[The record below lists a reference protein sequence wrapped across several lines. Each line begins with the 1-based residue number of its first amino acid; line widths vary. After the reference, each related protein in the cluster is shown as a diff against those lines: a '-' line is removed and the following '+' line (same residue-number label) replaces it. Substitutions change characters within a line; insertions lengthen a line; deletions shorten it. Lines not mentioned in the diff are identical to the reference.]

1 MEHAPKERTD
11 VAAGRPARS
20 VAATSVA
27 IGLILAGVVSANVVW
42 RVAQRSPTSYDGWVH
57 AETVG
62 IAARVAGPIVS
73 LKVEQG
79 SRVREGEVLLEI
91 DPSTFDLAVR
101 HAREAIDAIDAQI
114 AIEDRRDAQLRLAA
128 AAAQADVAA
137 ANAQLEERRATLRRV
152 DPLQQRGFA
161 TDQELDIAKTAV
173 ATAEALTV
181 AAVARAKAA
190 EDAISEKLA
199 LVARRKGLLTALQ
212 IAELER
218 SFCVVRAPCDGT
230 VVELDVSVG
239 THTMPGVS
247 LFRVLEDGSWAIDA
261 PFREGDLERMRIGDR
276 AEVRVMTAPDRVFQA
291 TIESIGVAVR
301 SSDQAVIG
309 GVPYL
314 RREIDW
320 VRVAQRFPVRL
331 RIEDADPAVL
341 RMGASAE
348 VTVLPSGS

>member
-1 MEHAPKERTD
+1 MEPDSHPPSGTHAK
-11 VAAGRPARS
+11 GPARQ
-20 VAATSVA
+20 VAATGIAV
-27 IGLILAGVVSANVVW
+27 GLILAGVVAASVTW

-62 IAARVAGPIVS
+62 IAARVAGPIVT

-79 SRVREGEVLLEI
+79 SHVREGDVLLEI
-91 DPSTFDLAVR
+91 DPTTFDLAVR
-101 HAREAIDAIDAQI
+101 HAREAIEAIDAQI
-114 AIEDRRDAQLRLAA
+114 AIEDRRDAQLRLSA

-152 DPLQQRGFA
+152 DPLHKRGFA
-161 TDQELDIAKTAV
+161 TDQELDIARTAV
-173 ATAEALTV
+173 ATAEALTG
-181 AAVARAKAA
+181 AALARAKAA
-190 EDAISEKLA
+190 EDAISEKPA
-199 LVARRKGLLTALQ
+199 LVARRKGLVTALQ
-212 IAELER
+212 IAEVER
-218 SFCVVRAPCDGT
+218 GHCVVRAPCDGT
-230 VVELDVSVG
+230 VVELDVAVG
-239 THTMPGVS
+239 THAMPGIS

-261 PFREGDLERMRIGDR
+261 PFRESELERMRVGDP
-276 AEVRVMTAPDRVFQA
+276 AEVRVMTAPGRVFAA

-301 SSDQAVIG
+301 SSDQAVVG

-341 RMGASAE
+341 RMGATAE
-348 VTVLPSGS
+348 VTVRPSGS